1 MLVGKFFVEDRE
13 FSLSLYNGEFSLSLK
28 RDYKAMVKKR
38 DNVAKLFWDV
48 VEYDDVNEGINVFS
62 VIIKAVDMLV
72 ANVRKNDISY
82 FYFYASTERKK
93 KIYVRIA
100 DRIVEKLGNYEY
112 CVDGSGFYFWKK

>member
-48 VEYDDVNEGINVFS
+48 VEYEDVNEGINAFS
-62 VIIKAVDMLV
+62 VIIKAVDMMV
-72 ANVRKNDISY
+72 DKIRKDNISY

-93 KIYVRIA
+93 KIYDRIA
-100 DRIVEKLGNYEY
+100 KRIVNKLGNYEY
-112 CVDGSGFYFWKK
+112 CLDDSGFYFWKK